1 MLTEKK
7 IISTLSN
14 FISLLSS
21 YTFFFFMNNDISHDG
36 LSNDSNSSRYR
47 NSVYPVANEILER
60 IKLNLTKFNMSYNI
74 IYQVRVYEYCFE

>member
-1 MLTEKK
+1 
-7 IISTLSN
+7 
-14 FISLLSS
+14 
-21 YTFFFFMNNDISHDG
+21 MNNDISHDG